1 MNVPDCIIDGL
12 EAELELQRE
21 LGVRFVECDRSLL
34 KPLASAASASSADVS
49 PVPAPAAPA
58 PAPAAAAAPAPSA
71 PSSAEASAVMA
82 PRAGTFDFV
91 FLHHRPLAGA
101 GAEMIAKITAAMKR
115 SPDAAPVVT
124 AAPLPRARIYVV
136 LGGNALKKFFPG
148 MRGAPGQWLATAT
161 GSQVLVTYSPEY
173 ILRFGADSPGVK
185 KIKGDMWLSLKT
197 VMQRLG

>member
-1 MNVPDCIIDGL
+1 MSVLDYIIDGL

-34 KPLASAASASSADVS
+34 KIRASSASAGAAEVS
-49 PVPAPAAPA
+49 PAPA

-71 PSSAEASAVMA
+71 PPSAAASEVMA

-124 AAPLPRARIYVV
+124 GTPLPRARIYVV

-148 MRGAPGQWLATAT
+148 MRGAPGQWLATPT
-161 GSQVLVTYSPEY
+161 GSSVLVTYSPEY